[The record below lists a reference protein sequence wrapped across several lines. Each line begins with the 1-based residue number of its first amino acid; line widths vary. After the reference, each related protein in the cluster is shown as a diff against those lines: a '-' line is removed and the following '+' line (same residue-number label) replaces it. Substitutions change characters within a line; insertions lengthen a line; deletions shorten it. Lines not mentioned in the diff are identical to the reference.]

1 MGICIQSAE
10 GGMQKVTKRETER
23 QVVGVVRLEVEEA
36 VFVQI
41 RVVQLRIV
49 QSLAV
54 LQRL

>member
-1 MGICIQSAE
+1 
-10 GGMQKVTKRETER
+10 MQKVTKRETER